1 MQKLQ
6 QLIIAMMIVGYTAQ
20 AETITVT
27 DSWINAGEKKTMTAD
42 NIYVLDRFVFVE
54 EGAELWI
61 EPGTVIQGKPG
72 QESNAS
78 ALIIARGGK
87 IYAEGTSDKPIIFT
101 FEGDDPNDDT
111 DYPMEETGLWGG
123 LIILGNAP
131 TNNPETVRNIEGIPE
146 NNQLG
151 KYGGNDPMDNS
162 GVLRYVSIRHG
173 GSDIGEGNEI
183 NGLTMGAVGAGTTI
197 EYVEVLYNKDDG
209 FEWFGGN
216 VNTRYLVSA
225 FNGDDSFD
233 YDEGF
238 NGKGQFWLALQA
250 PNRGNQGGEHDGG
263 NKPDDSQPYARP
275 VISNVTYI
283 GSGANSGNT
292 KSAGLILRDNAGG
305 KYYNSIFT
313 GFTTWGLNIEDLE
326 NGEDSHSRLAT
337 GDLVLKNNIWWDIN
351 GKTNPTLTDIA
362 PDVPDTESGGK
373 TIKGYSLQSGRDY
386 LANPDNYNS
395 ITNPGLIDL
404 DRGQNTM
411 FNPTPSSN
419 SAAVT
424 SQTHKL
430 NDSFIKD
437 VDYIGAFGQGDYWLA
452 KWTALYFFEVTTK
465 DIPTSV
471 SNVTINSFE
480 NNSTIKLY
488 PNPVEKQTTIE
499 FELTKSTMVTM
510 DVYDATGN
518 RIEGLVSK
526 KMNQGNWGIT
536 WTPNNLVS
544 GAYFIQMTTDY
555 GTFTQKVI
563 VK

>member
-1 MQKLQ
+1 MQKIL
-6 QLIIAMMIVGYTAQ
+6 QLIIAMMIVGYTSQ

-27 DSWINAGEKKTMTAD
+27 DSWINAGETKTMTAD

-87 IYAEGTSDKPIIFT
+87 IYAEGTADKPIIFT

-225 FNGDDSFD
+225 FNGDDAFD

-238 NGKGQFWLALQA
+238 TGKGQFWLALQA
-250 PNRGNQGGEHDGG
+250 SNTGNQGGEHDGG

-283 GSGANSGNT
+283 GSGANSGNN

-313 GFTTWGLNIEDLE
+313 AFTTWGLNIEDLE
-326 NGEDSHSRLAT
+326 NGEDSGNRLTT
-337 GDLVLKNNIWWDIN
+337 GDLALKNNIWWDIN
-351 GKTNPTLTDIA
+351 GKTTPSLTDIA

-373 TIKGYSLQSGRDY
+373 VIKGYSLQPARDY
-386 LANPDNYNS
+386 LANADNGNK
-395 ITNPGLIDL
+395 IIDPGLNSL
-404 DRGQNTM
+404 DRGQNVS
-411 FNPTPSSN
+411 FDPTPTANSS
-419 SAAVT
+419 ALT
-424 SQTHKL
+424 SSTTKL

-437 VDYIGAFGQGDYWLA
+437 VNFIGAFGEGDYWLA
-452 KWTALYFFEVTTK
+452 NWTALFFFEVTTK
-465 DIPTSV
+465 DVPTSV
-471 SNVTINSFE
+471 SNATVNSFE
-480 NNSTIKLY
+480 TNNSMKLY

-499 FELTKSTMVTM
+499 FELTQSTNVTM

-518 RIEGLVSK
+518 KLEGLVSK
-526 KMNQGNWGIT
+526 QMTQGNWGIT

-544 GAYFIQMTTDY
+544 GVYFIQMTTDY

-563 VK
+563 LK